1 MVRHARGSRTQYLT
15 KRNDRNPMNNTQ
27 NRQQTEISDTQI
39 LAGISK
45 DLQTMPDLFLGGT
58 AYSPG
63 ALATLIQSRIDAAN
77 AVSRAMAAWL
87 SAVHTYQA
95 IDAQTRPVV
104 SDLRNWVLAAFGQ
117 AAPELADFGFAS
129 HPDLKPAATR
139 SPRPRKTRARKQQH
153 TRNVKET
160 S

>member
-1 MVRHARGSRTQYLT
+1 V
-15 KRNDRNPMNNTQ
+15 NNTRQ
-27 NRQQTEISDTQI
+27 NRQQTEFRDAQI

-77 AVSRAMAAWL
+77 AVSTAMAAWL

-129 HPDLKPAATR
+129 HPDAA
-139 SPRPRKTRARKQQH
+139 PKKARARKG
-153 TRNVKET
+153 RK
-160 S
+160 

>member
-1 MVRHARGSRTQYLT
+1 V
-15 KRNDRNPMNNTQ
+15 NNTRQ
-27 NRQQTEISDTQI
+27 NRQQTEIRDAQI

-77 AVSRAMAAWL
+77 AVSTAMAAWL

-129 HPDLKPAATR
+129 HPDAA
-139 SPRPRKTRARKQQH
+139 PKKARARKG
-153 TRNVKET
+153 RK
-160 S
+160 

>member
-1 MVRHARGSRTQYLT
+1 
-15 KRNDRNPMNNTQ
+15 
-27 NRQQTEISDTQI
+27 
-39 LAGISK
+39 
-45 DLQTMPDLFLGGT
+45 MPDLLLGGT

-77 AVSRAMAAWL
+77 AVSTAMAAWL

-129 HPDLKPAATR
+129 HPDVKAAATR
-139 SPRPRKTRARKQQH
+139 GHGPKKARARKGPSRRMAIAVNPQ
-153 TRNVKET
+153 RKKEA

>member
-1 MVRHARGSRTQYLT
+1 
-15 KRNDRNPMNNTQ
+15 MNNTRQ
-27 NRQQTEISDTQI
+27 NRQQTEFRDAQI

-63 ALATLIQSRIDAAN
+63 ALSTLIQSRIDAAN
-77 AVSRAMAAWL
+77 AVSTAMAAWL

-129 HPDLKPAATR
+129 HPDAA
-139 SPRPRKTRARKQQH
+139 PKKARARKG
-153 TRNVKET
+153 RK
-160 S
+160 

>member
-1 MVRHARGSRTQYLT
+1 
-15 KRNDRNPMNNTQ
+15 MNNTRQ
-27 NRQQTEISDTQI
+27 NRQQTEFRDAQI

-77 AVSRAMAAWL
+77 AVSTAMAAWL

-129 HPDLKPAATR
+129 HPDAA
-139 SPRPRKTRARKQQH
+139 PKKARARKG
-153 TRNVKET
+153 RK
-160 S
+160 